1 MTKLLGFIVSVLI
14 SIMFGFWLA
23 ATNILDGTQV
33 GQLLY
38 DVVDVIPVPN
48 ELSTGMQV
56 DLPEEEPHSNSMTET
71 EQQEA
76 ATENSSDEIDYKIIE
91 NRIFELLNELRTE
104 VGIQPVTKN
113 QSLKFAADQRALETE
128 ELFEHTRPD
137 GSDPFTVLEEP
148 EHEYSYRLA
157 GENLAMATYYLDE
170 IGMAEVVF
178 EGWTNSEGHYENMV
192 KPEFEEVGIGIHYD
206 GEILYAT
213 QIFGTPR

>member
-23 ATNILDGTQV
+23 ATNFLDGTPLGQV
-33 GQLLY
+33 MY
-38 DVVDVIPVPN
+38 DVVDIIPVPN
-48 ELSTGMQV
+48 ESPTGSQV
-56 DLPEEEPHSNSMTET
+56 NFPEEGTSSTTEN

-91 NRIFELLNELRTE
+91 NRIFELLNELRSE
-104 VGIQPVTKN
+104 VNVQPVTKN
-113 QSLKFAADQRALETE
+113 QQLKLAADQRALETE

-137 GSDPFTVLEEP
+137 GSDPFTVLEKAGQ
-148 EHEYSYRLA
+148 EYSYRLA

-170 IGMAEVVF
+170 LGMADVIF
-178 EGWTNSEGHYENMV
+178 EGWKNSKGHYENMV

-206 GEILYAT
+206 GELLYAT